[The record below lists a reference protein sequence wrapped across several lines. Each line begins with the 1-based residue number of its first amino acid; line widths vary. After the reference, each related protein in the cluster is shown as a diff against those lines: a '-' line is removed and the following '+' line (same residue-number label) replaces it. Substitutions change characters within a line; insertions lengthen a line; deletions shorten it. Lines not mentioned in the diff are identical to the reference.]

1 MTSGK
6 VPLLLRG
13 GGGPGNLPRHRDL
26 FPGMARQ
33 PQQGLAD
40 LAVST
45 DTPPMEA
52 RLVDRLPDGT
62 GWQFEPKWDG
72 FRCLA
77 FRAGDEID
85 LRAKSGKPLG
95 RYFPEVESFLLQLKT
110 RRFVIDG
117 ELVIPENDS
126 LSFDKLQLR
135 LHPAQSRISRLARA

>member
-1 MTSGK
+1 MSSGK
-6 VPLLLRG
+6 VPFCAA
-13 GGGPGNLPRHRDL
+13 GGPGNLPRHRDL
-26 FPGMARQ
+26 IPGMARQ
-33 PQQGLAD
+33 PQQDLAG

-52 RLVDRLPDGT
+52 RLVDRLPNGS

-95 RYFPEVESFLLQLKT
+95 RYFPEVQSFLLQLKT
-110 RRFVIDG
+110 RQFVIDG
-117 ELVIPENDS
+117 ELVIPQGDS
-126 LSFDKLQLR
+126 LSFDKLQL
-135 LHPAQSRISRLARA
+135 